1 MSPRPN
7 VSDERKAQILNASE
21 IVFAQKG
28 LNDARM
34 DDIAQ
39 ETGVSKG
46 VLYLY
51 FKSKDDLIIAIL
63 DRVFQRQFKDAES
76 LVDSDH
82 SAEES
87 IQQFAEF
94 VIRDIAAIVRLTP
107 IAYEL
112 LALAFRNKYVKK
124 SLKMYFSRYMDV
136 LVPLIQRGIDSG
148 EFRAVNA
155 QDVAIT
161 AGAIFEGTILLWV
174 YDKSQV
180 DVAKNIRA
188 GIGFL
193 IEGIMA

>member
-1 MSPRPN
+1 MSPRPD

-21 IVFAQKG
+21 TVFAQKG

-76 LVDSDH
+76 LADSDQ
-82 SAEES
+82 SAGES
-87 IQQFAEF
+87 IRQFAEF
-94 VIRDIAAIVRLTP
+94 VIRDITAIVHLTP

-124 SLKMYFSRYMDV
+124 SLKMYFGRYINI
-136 LVPLIQRGIDSG
+136 LVPLIQRGIDAG

-155 QDVAIT
+155 QEVAIT

-180 DVAKNIRA
+180 DIPKNIRA

-193 IEGIMA
+193 IEGIKA

>member
-76 LVDSDH
+76 LVGSDH
-82 SAEES
+82 SAEKS
-87 IQQFAEF
+87 IRQFAEF

-155 QDVAIT
+155 QDMAIT

-193 IEGIMA
+193 IEGIKA